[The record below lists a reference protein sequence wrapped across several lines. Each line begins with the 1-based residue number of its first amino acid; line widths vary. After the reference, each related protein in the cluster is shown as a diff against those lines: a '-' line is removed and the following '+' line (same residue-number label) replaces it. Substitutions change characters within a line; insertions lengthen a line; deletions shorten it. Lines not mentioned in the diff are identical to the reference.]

1 MANIKLDDL
10 DDWRKTHYTSEISPD
25 LGGEEVIVG
34 GWVIKNKDLGGL
46 KFFILRDREGT
57 CQVTAKEDNPDIPDG
72 VKELIPGLGYMWT
85 VMVKGVV
92 KVDKRAPGGFEI
104 IPKELKIL
112 NTTMQQMPIVE
123 GTKAEL
129 DTRLNNRVLDLRM
142 KYSQSMFRIQHVMLN
157 AFREFF
163 NQNHFTEITTPKII
177 GSATEGGTELF
188 PIIYFNQEAFLSQSA
203 QLYKEQLSSVF
214 ERVYE
219 IAPCYRAEKSHTK
232 RHLCEILTL
241 DVEMAFG
248 NMDDV
253 LETFENALYHVV
265 KKLEKDCASQFKT
278 LNQKL
283 IIPELPLKR
292 YTYTEILDL
301 LDKKCNMKIPWGED
315 ISTEAYRL
323 LDKTVK
329 GYYYITHWPSE
340 QKPFYIM
347 PSKKDPKVSESFDLQ
362 VGWLELA
369 SGGTRVHNKELL
381 TSRLKEKGLN
391 PISFESHLKAFDFG
405 MPPHAGLGFGL
416 ARFLTILTGASDIR
430 ESVLY
435 PRTPDRL
442 TP

>member
-1 MANIKLDDL
+1 
-10 DDWRKTHYTSEISPD
+10 
-25 LGGEEVIVG
+25 
-34 GWVIKNKDLGGL
+34 
-46 KFFILRDREGT
+46 
-57 CQVTAKEDNPDIPDG
+57 
-72 VKELIPGLGYMWT
+72 
-85 VMVKGVV
+85 
-92 KVDKRAPGGFEI
+92 
-104 IPKELKIL
+104 
-112 NTTMQQMPIVE
+112 
-123 GTKAEL
+123 
-129 DTRLNNRVLDLRM
+129 
-142 KYSQSMFRIQHVMLN
+142 
-157 AFREFF
+157 
-163 NQNHFTEITTPKII
+163 
-177 GSATEGGTELF
+177 
-188 PIIYFNQEAFLSQSA
+188 
-203 QLYKEQLSSVF
+203 VF

-248 NMDDV
+248 NMNDV
-253 LETFENALYHVV
+253 LETFENALFHVI
-265 KKLEKDCASQFKT
+265 KKLEKDCAKDFKT

-292 YTYTEILDL
+292 YTYTEILDI
-301 LDKKCNMKIPWGED
+301 LDKKCKMKIPWGED

-323 LDKTVK
+323 LDETIK

-347 PSKKDPKVSESFDLQ
+347 PSAKDPKVSESFDLQ

-369 SGGTRVHNKELL
+369 SGGTRVHNKDLL
-381 TSRLKEKGLN
+381 TSRLN
-391 PISFESHLKAFDFG
+391 PLSFESHLKAFDFG

-430 ESVLY
+430 ESVMY